1 MDNSYLGIVRFYE
14 IKEGDEIN
22 INLYFVSLFTNNSL
36 IYTSQ
41 YDCIP
46 HDVYTQVFAFPPTTD
61 TSKGSKVSYQEDNIC
76 LYLLP
81 WREGL
86 YFKCFLIHYL
96 CRDRWLAASVG
107 GLHGVGSYIGDDES
121 SHI

>member
-1 MDNSYLGIVRFYE
+1 MTAFLMMSTQKCSHFLP
-14 IKEGDEIN
+14 
-22 INLYFVSLFTNNSL
+22 LP
-36 IYTSQ
+36 
-41 YDCIP
+41 IP
-46 HDVYTQVFAFPPTTD
+46 VKAP
-61 TSKGSKVSYQEDNIC
+61 VSYQEDNIC